1 MAGVEAADKERQQVQ
16 ATFSVFDADNSGA
29 IDVGELEGLLKELCI
44 PVKDKDELHAIMT
57 ELDGDG
63 SGDIDFHEFYMW
75 FKQVGESKKGGII
88 GNALSASL
96 AVQKFGNAMAGATRM
111 LEAKRVIIA
120 CAEHDAAQHARLLFR
135 QSRPDEGHD
144 GDAVAREVAVDLAAE
159 KRFSAVR
166 AVVGRPT
173 QDGGGGGDNEVP
185 EYEARSLRARR
196 LLYHPD
202 LWPVP
207 PPPPKLVPPHWMNA
221 DRPGLSDPFDE
232 AGDAVKLGAKIHG
245 VDPTAGER
253 AAPRASDGM
262 RGMTRHHFL
271 NGKPEKQAPGPGS
284 TFARAIVAL
293 RKDIAFPDAARLRP
307 ETDAPGVEVVPEGAM
322 KALATFAWRPDMEP
336 RPRRNVSIEAE
347 FTGWKPARL
356 QPSRKRHG
364 AYELEFALP
373 PGRYRYGF
381 RVDGEHH
388 VDPLAP
394 IARTGNGSYNVLHV
408 LAYHRSKQ
416 NDALSPPKPKRG
428 EPLEICLNGHRL
440 KDDGAWA
447 LADAIRSG
455 GGGGALRVLALQAN
469 GLSGDGVGSL
479 CTALASGAAL
489 KLESLDLS
497 KKKRCSPAMQK
508 RRAPAIMAAV
518 ASVAAVVAYCVMPPR
533 PFPDRLA
540 FIPEEMTIIDNK
552 FYDLPQWAAQWHTP
566 DAALNTLGH
575 MNSARVPYFD
585 DAWRRELGGTNGSF
599 LDVGCGGGLLTN
611 ALAARGYKLRGVD
624 PSTNSLVAARQ
635 QAAEELPTAQRP
647 EFLEGTCYALPA
659 ADGALD
665 GVVMSDVLE
674 HFHDLRAAVGEVYRV
689 LRPGGV
695 FVFDTI
701 NRSYFSWFVLIV
713 LLEKIA
719 GGIPAGTHDWRLF
732 ITPDEVEQLL
742 NSTGFEVG
750 PRTDLVGM
758 RPEDPSDT
766 SKGFVQDPSD
776 VSATYLWWARKP
788 L

>member
-202 LWPVP
+202 L
-207 PPPPKLVPPHWMNA
+207 L
-221 DRPGLSDPFDE
+221 
-232 AGDAVKLGAKIHG
+232 
-245 VDPTAGER
+245 
-253 AAPRASDGM
+253 
-262 RGMTRHHFL
+262 
-271 NGKPEKQAPGPGS
+271 
-284 TFARAIVAL
+284 
-293 RKDIAFPDAARLRP
+293 
-307 ETDAPGVEVVPEGAM
+307 
-322 KALATFAWRPDMEP
+322 
-336 RPRRNVSIEAE
+336 
-347 FTGWKPARL
+347 
-356 QPSRKRHG
+356 
-364 AYELEFALP
+364 
-373 PGRYRYGF
+373 
-381 RVDGEHH
+381 
-388 VDPLAP
+388 
-394 IARTGNGSYNVLHV
+394 LHV

-533 PFPDRLA
+533 AFPDRLA

>member
-455 GGGGALRVLALQAN
+455 GGGGALRVLALER
-469 GLSGDGVGSL
+469 GVL
-479 CTALASGAAL
+479 
-489 KLESLDLS
+489 
-497 KKKRCSPAMQK
+497 
-508 RRAPAIMAAV
+508 RR
-518 ASVAAVVAYCVMPPR
+518 VVAG
-533 PFPDRLA
+533 
-540 FIPEEMTIIDNK
+540 E
-552 FYDLPQWAAQWHTP
+552 AAG
-566 DAALNTLGH
+566 A
-575 MNSARVPYFD
+575 
-585 DAWRRELGGTNGSF
+585 
-599 LDVGCGGGLLTN
+599 
-611 ALAARGYKLRGVD
+611 
-624 PSTNSLVAARQ
+624 LVAARR
-635 QAAEELPTAQRP
+635 ARDVPGVAPR
-647 EFLEGTCYALPA
+647 
-659 ADGALD
+659 GALVAVRRVARRRRPRLAGRGRD
-665 GVVMSDVLE
+665 GDV
-674 HFHDLRAAVGEVYRV
+674 RAAVAQRAGDAV
-689 LRPGGV
+689 LPVRQRERAFAAERGRRAGARAAVPGGARRAV
-695 FVFDTI
+695 RGVAEGVGARRAGHGVAARRAGVALGAARTGA
-701 NRSYFSWFVLIV
+701 RG
-713 LLEKIA
+713 LELRDLA
-719 GGIPAGTHDWRLF
+719 GRAVAAVHGELEAVGARGAGDDGCAGAAGVARGAGLARRL
-732 ITPDEVEQLL
+732 
-742 NSTGFEVG
+742 
-750 PRTDLVGM
+750 R
-758 RPEDPSDT
+758 
-766 SKGFVQDPSD
+766 
-776 VSATYLWWARKP
+776 
-788 L
+788 